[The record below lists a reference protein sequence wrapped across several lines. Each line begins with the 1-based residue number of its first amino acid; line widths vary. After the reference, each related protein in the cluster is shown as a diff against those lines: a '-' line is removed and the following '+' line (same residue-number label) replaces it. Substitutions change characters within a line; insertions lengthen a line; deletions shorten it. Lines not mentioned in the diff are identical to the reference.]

1 MGKKKSG
8 GKAAAEPAPSPAPVE
23 NPNLAVLKRR
33 DASLIDVIATSGH
46 VVVYRYAGNGWTKHN
61 VEGPLFIVSRAR
73 APHYRLVV
81 LNRVTMH
88 NLVEDLSPDFQ
99 MERNGPY
106 LMYANSKGDTLGFWF
121 PEESRLEEMQGQMLE
136 CIAKLKAGKHPKAK
150 PKTPP
155 KEKPQQKPPTVV
167 KAVLPRPAAPANQ
180 PAVVSSGAPPETG
193 HAQHGM
199 PLGHNGNAAAAAAIM
214 AAVGMQQPAPNMQQM
229 PLTHISPPLMPQPSP
244 QPIPQA
250 VRPPAGASAMRSA
263 AVSMAQAFKGLN
275 GGVSMSAEEI
285 VSTLKQLSDNQDFVQ
300 MMLLAQTQV
309 K

>member
-1 MGKKKSG
+1 
-8 GKAAAEPAPSPAPVE
+8 
-23 NPNLAVLKRR
+23 
-33 DASLIDVIATSGH
+33 
-46 VVVYRYAGNGWTKHN
+46 
-61 VEGPLFIVSRAR
+61 
-73 APHYRLVV
+73 
-81 LNRVTMH
+81 MH

-99 MERNGPY
+99 VGNNSPLIVTLTIPPRRWSGMARISCTPTARVTHSDSGFLRSQGSRRCKGRCWNGAGLV
-106 LMYANSKGDTLGFWF
+106 LMFGTEWF
-121 PEESRLEEMQGQMLE
+121 ICCS
-136 CIAKLKAGKHPKAK
+136 IAKLKAGKHPKAK

-180 PAVVSSGAPPETG
+180 PAGVSSGAPPETG

-250 VRPPAGASAMRSA
+250 VRPPAGDAYI
-263 AVSMAQAFKGLN
+263 G
-275 GGVSMSAEEI
+275 
-285 VSTLKQLSDNQDFVQ
+285 
-300 MMLLAQTQV
+300 
-309 K
+309 